1 MWGRILGRG
10 GSGGGEPVLR
20 GIPRAGHGA
29 PGVHSYGEAV
39 SGERTTVGVPR
50 EAAPGEQRVALVP
63 AALDTLSRAGADVI
77 IEAGAGV
84 SAGFSDDAYR
94 QKGAKVAGRREVL
107 GADVILHVRGFS
119 AGRATL
125 DLLRPGQVV
134 IGFLDP
140 LSDSKTAREL
150 AEREVTALAI
160 DLMPRIT
167 RAQAMDAL
175 SSQATVGGYK
185 AVLLAARA
193 LPRMFPMLT
202 TAAGTIPP
210 ARAFI
215 IGAGVAGLQAIA
227 TAKRLGAV
235 VEAYDVRAAAREQVE
250 SVGARFVELPI
261 EAGESEDKGG
271 YAKAQGEEFYRR
283 QRELMHTVVSGSD
296 VVITTA
302 AIPGKPAPV
311 LVTKEMVAAMTR
323 GSVIVDLAAERG
335 GNCEVSQADQVIT
348 TENGVMVLA
357 PTNLPATVPYHASS
371 MYARNISTFLNHL
384 MTDGKVRIDTEDEIT
399 RETLICRGGVVTN
412 PRVRAAL
419 GLEEEEEPVDVREAK
434 ASGAPL
440 AQPPTGNG
448 QGRLEP
454 SQLEGGKGG
463 GAS

>member
-1 MWGRILGRG
+1 MVR
-10 GSGGGEPVLR
+10 P
-20 GIPRAGHGA
+20 
-29 PGVHSYGEAV
+29 YGDSV

-50 EAAPGEQRVALVP
+50 EAAPGERRVALVP
-63 AALDTLSRAGADVI
+63 ATVETLTRAGVDVLV
-77 IEAGAGV
+77 EAGAGHG
-84 SAGFSDDAYR
+84 AGFSDEAYR

-107 GADVILHVRGFS
+107 GADVVLHVRGFS
-119 AGRATL
+119 SGRSTL
-125 DLLRPGQVV
+125 DLLRAGQVV

-140 LSDSKTAREL
+140 LSDLKTVREL
-150 AEREVTALAI
+150 TEREVTALAI
-160 DLMPRIT
+160 ELTPRIT

-185 AVLLAARA
+185 AVLLAAGA

-210 ARAFI
+210 ARAFV

-261 EAGESEDKGG
+261 EAGAAEDKGG
-271 YAKAQGEEFYRR
+271 YAKAQDEDFYRR
-283 QRELMHTVVSGSD
+283 QRELMHSVVSASD

-302 AIPGKPAPV
+302 AVPGKPAPV
-311 LVTKEMVAAMTR
+311 LVTKEMVAAMMR

-335 GNCEVSQADQVIT
+335 GNCELSQADQVIHT
-348 TENGVMVLA
+348 DNGVTILA
-357 PTNLPATVPYHASS
+357 PTNLPATVPFHASS

-384 MTDGKVRIDTEDEIT
+384 LVDGKVRIDTEDEIT
-399 RETLICRGGVVTN
+399 RETLVCRGGVVTN

-419 GLEEEEEPVDVREAK
+419 GLEEEGVDLREAT
-434 ASGAPL
+434 AGARRGQ
-440 AQPPTGNG
+440 APTGNG
-448 QGRLEP
+448 QGQLEP

-463 GAS
+463 GT

>member
-1 MWGRILGRG
+1 VAAGGRYLQ
-10 GSGGGEPVLR
+10 V
-20 GIPRAGHGA
+20 IPRAGHGA
-29 PGVHSYGEAV
+29 PTVRSYGEPV

-50 EAAPGEQRVALVP
+50 EAAPGERRVALVP
-63 AALDTLSRAGADVI
+63 ATVETLSRAGVDVL
-77 IEAGAGV
+77 IEAGAGD
-84 SAGFSDDAYR
+84 SAGFSDEGYR
-94 QKGAKVAGRREVL
+94 QKGAKVTGRREVL

-119 AGRATL
+119 AGRSTL

-134 IGFLDP
+134 IGFFDP
-140 LSDSKTAREL
+140 LSDPHTASEL
-150 AEREVTALAI
+150 ADREVTALAI

-210 ARAFI
+210 ARAFV

-261 EAGESEDKGG
+261 DAGASEDKGG
-271 YAKAQGEEFYRR
+271 YATAQGEDFYRR
-283 QRELMHTVVSGSD
+283 QRELMHTVVSASD

-311 LVTKEMVAAMTR
+311 LVTKEMVAAMAR
-323 GSVIVDLAAERG
+323 GSVVVDLAAERG
-335 GNCEVSQADQVIT
+335 GNCELSQADTVIT
-348 TENGVMVLA
+348 TDNGVTVLA
-357 PTNLPATVPYHASS
+357 PTNLAATVPFHASS
-371 MYARNISTFLNHL
+371 MYARNISAFLNHL
-384 MTDGKVRIDTEDEIT
+384 LKDGKVQIDTADEIT

-412 PRVRAAL
+412 PRVRSAL
-419 GLEEEEEPVDVREAK
+419 GLEEEGADVREAK
-434 ASGAPL
+434 ASGARLDVPT
-440 AQPPTGNG
+440 TGNG
-448 QGRLEP
+448 QGHLEP

-463 GAS
+463 GPS